1 MCGVF
6 HTFAIKTVE
15 VRFVCLCIYFH
26 FSLIKSLLII
36 PPFQYGLT
44 KYMFRWI
51 YFTKKTFYLFWD
63 ANTCSYLKYVNITC
77 CSLKQNVVFRWGAR
91 CPISINNGM
100 SKQRPSVI
108 HIYTQHISTFDRGQ
122 CIKGMRRKCFLTNDF
137 LKSHM
142 LLAMFWRSFL
152 SWRIRIYLFYLFHL
166 NHSGTID
173 NRILPVMKVYLHDV
187 IILHLK
193 FYCRRILFFFLN
205 WK

>member
-36 PPFQYGLT
+36 LPFQYGLT
-44 KYMFRWI
+44 NYMFRWI

-63 ANTCSYLKYVNITC
+63 ASTCSYLKYVNITC

-142 LLAMFWRSFL
+142 LLAMFL
-152 SWRIRIYLFYLFHL
+152 
-166 NHSGTID
+166 T
-173 NRILPVMKVYLHDV
+173 
-187 IILHLK
+187 
-193 FYCRRILFFFLN
+193 ILFVVTYPHLFVLPFPYKSQWHDWQQNSTSHESLSTWRKN
-205 WK
+205 TAP